1 MKNTLIDNTENRRM
15 DNTLK
20 ECIVNPTFKEIMIA
34 TGYWDLPGTNLLTK
48 ELSDFL
54 SREGTS
60 IRLLIGADPTIRRDY
75 LDKKFPDEAIKDD
88 IFKLEFNEE
97 YQPLIDFLFK
107 YCKENPEESKL
118 KIRIYKRD
126 SEGNAQFLHSKCYI
140 FTDNVDEA
148 VGIIGSSN
156 FTKKG
161 LQGNAELNYVETD
174 ARIVNFVPSPNSN
187 LLGHT
192 YWFNEMWEQSTDW
205 NGEFIN
211 EILSKAPI
219 VTEKPTEI
227 DVDFTEKLTPY
238 EVYIKYLQSQL
249 GDIVDTETT
258 DILKSYLPVS
268 YKSYEFQLDAVKQ
281 GFSIMKRYG
290 GFILGDV
297 VGLGKTV
304 VGTTLIRLFLDQAE
318 VLNRPRRVL
327 VVVPPS
333 IKKGWIDTIAEFDRD
348 HSTKIEPCI
357 DFITTGSIGNIIDG
371 ADDIEEEENDWN
383 EDLKQ
388 VQYGLIVIDESHN
401 FRNKGTKKYES
412 LDDLIGIS
420 NPTPYMCL
428 LSATPQNNTPTDL
441 YNQISLFIREVNN
454 CNLPNVPGGK
464 LDTFFNAMRQKFMI
478 ARNMPADTQENK
490 ERAKEIISEVSKEI
504 REKVLNELVVRRT
517 RTDIKKLYLEDS
529 KELNFPTIQ
538 GPHRLEY
545 EMDKELQLLF
555 YDTINAINPDVENGL
570 PTGDTI
576 QFIRYAAITYFKD
589 VENKKLYEKR
599 NLTVESITARLQ
611 KIMKILLV
619 KRLESSIVAFKATL
633 ANLLRYTDVMISML
647 EHDKVYICP
656 DIDVN
661 KVHNDAD
668 GNWDIF
674 ELEIQRKMAN
684 KPKNNRC
691 FRASDFTPDYIIN
704 LREDRRIIAKLLDR
718 WNRNDYD
725 PKFERFKKAIPELF
739 NPHINNPSGKNKPRL
754 VIFTEAIDTLKSVE
768 RALRNSGHKVLSI
781 SAANRSD
788 MVETISANFDAN
800 LAQNKQRDDYD
811 VIVTTEVLAEG
822 VNLHRANVILNYDSP
837 WNATRLM
844 QRIGRVNRIGSVEKF
859 VHVFNFFPS
868 NEGNQQIK
876 LIEKAYAKLQSF
888 HEMFG
893 EDSKIFSEREEVCE
907 NRLNQDIEGEESP
920 FGIYL
925 RELKDF
931 HDNSPERYSYIKTV
945 ELDHLGGYIP
955 SEDDLSNLYIF
966 ADQNEGLV
974 SIEFS
979 NESEDNASVVS
990 PLRTMERLKCSPDE
1004 QFVHTEFN
1012 EQSDEYRIAL
1022 RAYQQHVTHAL
1033 GGRDSNNRIREVQ
1046 EYIRDLRNSEGV
1058 TVETKRLLAH
1068 INNLVRNKN
1077 NFVIKT
1083 ILKQKKINNITQGSL
1098 FGIDYDVNAWVEI
1111 TFSNLARFA
1120 VERRGEYNLA
1130 VYIIK

>member
-20 ECIVNPTFKEIMIA
+20 DCIVNPAFKEIMIA

-60 IRLLIGADPTIRRDY
+60 IRLLIGTDPIVRRDY
-75 LDKKFPDEAIKDD
+75 LDKKFPEEAIKDD

-107 YCKENPEESKL
+107 YCKENPDESKL

-174 ARIVNFVPSPNSN
+174 ARIVNFIPAPNSN

-192 YWFNEMWEQSTDW
+192 YWFNEMWKQSTDW

-219 VTEKPTEI
+219 VTEKPT
-227 DVDFTEKLTPY
+227 DVDVDLIEKLTPH
-238 EVYIKYLQSQL
+238 EVYIKYLQSQF

-258 DILKSYLPVS
+258 DLLKSYLPKT

-304 VGTTLIRLFLDQAE
+304 VGLTLIRLFLDQAE
-318 VLNRPRRVL
+318 MLNRPRKVL
-327 VVVPPS
+327 IVVPPS
-333 IKKGWIDTIAEFDRD
+333 IQKGWVETIKDFDED
-348 HSTKIEPCI
+348 HTTKIERCI
-357 DFITTGSIGNIIDG
+357 DFVTTGSIGNIIDG
-371 ADDIEEEENDWN
+371 A
-383 EDLKQ
+383 EDVERDGNIDEWSDELRQ
-388 VQYGLIVIDESHN
+388 EQYGLIVIDESHN
-401 FRNKGTKKYES
+401 FRNKGTQKYES
-412 LDDLIGIS
+412 LDNLIGYT
-420 NPTPYMCL
+420 NPTPYLCL

-441 YNQISLFIREVNN
+441 YNQISLFIRNTNN
-454 CNLPNVPGGK
+454 CSLPNVPGGK
-464 LDTFFNAMRQKFMI
+464 LDSFFNEMRQKFI
-478 ARNMPADTQENK
+478 TARNMPADTEQQRMEAA
-490 ERAKEIISEVSKEI
+490 RIIAEVSNEI
-504 REKVLNELVVRRT
+504 RERVLNELVVRRT
-517 RTDIKKLYLEDS
+517 RTDIKKLYVEDS
-529 KELNFPTIQ
+529 KDLNFPTIK
-538 GPHRLEY
+538 GPHKLEY
-545 EMDKELQLLF
+545 EMDEQLQELF
-555 YDTINAINPDVENGL
+555 SDTINAINPDPENAVNQ
-570 PTGDTI
+570 DNAI

-589 VENKKLYEKR
+589 IANKKLYEKR
-599 NLTVESITARLQ
+599 NLTVEAITSRLQ

-633 ANLLRYTDVMISML
+633 TNMLKYTDVMVAMI

-661 KVHNDAD
+661 KVYIDAGGD
-668 GNWDIF
+668 WELF
-674 ELEIQRKMAN
+674 EGEMQRKIAG
-684 KPKNNRC
+684 KPENNRC
-691 FRASDFTPDYIIN
+691 FKASDFTNDYIAD
-704 LREDRRIIAKLLDR
+704 LREDRKIIERLLER
-718 WNRNDYD
+718 WNLNDFD
-725 PKFERFKKAIPELF
+725 PKFDRFKKAIPELF
-739 NPHINNPSGKNKPRL
+739 NSKINNPSKKNKPRV

-768 RALRNSGHKVLSI
+768 RALKNNGHKVLAI
-781 SAANRSD
+781 TAANRSEKAD
-788 MVETISANFDAN
+788 VISANFDAN
-800 LAQNKQRDDYD
+800 LAPEKQRDDYD
-811 VIVTTEVLAEG
+811 TIVTTEVLAEG

-844 QRIGRVNRIGSVEKF
+844 QRIGRVNRIGSVEEF

-868 NEGNQQIK
+868 NEGNEQIR

-907 NRLNQDIEGEESP
+907 NRLNQDVEGDESP

-925 RELKDF
+925 RELKDYYE
-931 HDNSPERYSYIKTV
+931 NNAERYNFIKSIS
-945 ELDHLGGYIP
+945 LDHLGGCFP
-955 SEDDLSNLYIF
+955 TEDDLRSLYIF

-974 SIEFS
+974 SIEFDS
-979 NESEDNASVVS
+979 TDDAKVVS
-990 PLRTMERLKCSPDE
+990 PLRTMERLQCSPQDE
-1004 QFVHTEFN
+1004 FIQEEF
-1012 EQSDEYRIAL
+1012 DETSEEYKIAL
-1022 RAYQQHVTHAL
+1022 RTYQQHITHAL
-1033 GGRDSNNRIREVQ
+1033 GGRDSNSRISKAQEFIRE
-1046 EYIRDLRNSEGV
+1046 LRNATGV
-1058 TVETKRLLAH
+1058 SDKTRRLLAQV
-1068 INNLVRNKN
+1068 NNLVRNN
-1077 NFVIKT
+1077 NSFAIKT
-1083 ILKQKKINNITQGSL
+1083 LLRQKELMQPQPESL
-1098 FGIDYDVNAWVEI
+1098 FGIDYDINAWVET
-1111 TFSNLARFA
+1111 TFSNLARVA
-1120 VERRGEYNLA
+1120 VEQRGESNLA
-1130 VYIIK
+1130 IYITK